1 MYLRVSVQLDLG
13 FAFVRSFS
21 WYSPKA
27 IKGWKAKYELDEWE
41 GLRCFARRST
51 GRERLGTRPSSIAP
65 AAKAAARTSFRL
77 HLHFYLFTRGF
88 IIKMLF
94 LNDVTSWFLGYSNLV
109 GFQNVYY
116 HGIKL
121 AGAVWRW
128 EDIKRQVFVKS
139 PLLQNS
145 LFRVVERMRTTV
157 KGTAVK
163 SALAKH
169 TKLLVFT
176 SKCANLW
183 RSFRPRRS
191 NSDFWRNADHKSN

>member
-1 MYLRVSVQLDLG
+1 MSSTNERVYTTFLD
-13 FAFVRSFS
+13 
-21 WYSPKA
+21 PKQ
-27 IKGWKAKYELDEWE
+27 GERDWELVPVP
-41 GLRCFARRST
+41 LQQ
-51 GRERLGTRPSSIAP
+51 RER
-65 AAKAAARTSFRL
+65 
-77 HLHFYLFTRGF
+77 HFDFIFIFIYLFTRGF

-128 EDIKRQVFVKS
+128 QDIKQVFVKS

-145 LFRVVERMRTTV
+145 LFRVVERVRTTV
-157 KGTAVK
+157 KGTTVK

-169 TKLLVFT
+169 TNSLFSHLNVQICDVLFAFGARIPT
-176 SKCANLW
+176 SGEMLITKVIKC
-183 RSFRPRRS
+183 FP
-191 NSDFWRNADHKSN
+191 

>member
-1 MYLRVSVQLDLG
+1 MNSTNERVYAALLDPQQG
-13 FAFVRSFS
+13 ERD
-21 WYSPKA
+21 W
-27 IKGWKAKYELDEWE
+27 ELV
-41 GLRCFARRST
+41 
-51 GRERLGTRPSSIAP
+51 PVPIAS

-77 HLHFYLFTRGF
+77 HLHFYLFTWGF

-128 EDIKRQVFVKS
+128 QDIKQVFVKS

-145 LFRVVERMRTTV
+145 LFRVVERVRTTV
-157 KGTAVK
+157 KGTTVK

-169 TKLLVFT
+169 TNSLFSHLNVQICDVLFAFGARIPT
-176 SKCANLW
+176 SGEMLITKVIKC
-183 RSFRPRRS
+183 FP
-191 NSDFWRNADHKSN
+191 